1 MRITYFGVRGSCPC
15 SSDQQR
21 RYGGNTSCVLVEVAG
36 EPPLILDLGTGLR
49 SLGNYLNVSL
59 QAAGIPLEANVFL
72 THLHYD
78 HVLGLPFFSP
88 MRDPGAVLE
97 IYGPSQ
103 EGPEGES
110 LHDAMAGMVKPPF
123 FPIHMAD
130 FRGQLS
136 FHDLGDG
143 DDVTLG
149 SIKVK
154 VRAVPHIG
162 HTLGFRVEADGRS
175 VAYISDHQAPVDRQT
190 VDRGVMDLCDGADVV
205 IHDAQYTEDE
215 FVLFSDWGHSTPAY
229 AVHVASVAGA
239 RNLHLFHHD
248 PAHVDKEI
256 DQILHQSRRM
266 ARKLPLSEVIA
277 SAEGMSFD
285 LGAE

>member
-15 SSDQQR
+15 SSDQHR
-21 RYGGNTSCVLVEVAG
+21 RYGGNTSCVLVEVDG

-49 SLGNYLNVSL
+49 ALGNYLNVPL

-88 MRDPGAVLE
+88 MRDPGAVLD
-97 IYGPSQ
+97 IHGPSQ
-103 EGPEGES
+103 DGET
-110 LHDAMAGMVKPPF
+110 LHDALAAMVKPPF

-130 FRGQLS
+130 FRGELR

-149 SIKVK
+149 AIKVK

-162 HTLGFRVEADGRS
+162 HTLGFRIEADGRS

-190 VDRGVMDLCDGADVV
+190 VDRGVMELCDGADVV

-229 AVHVASVAGA
+229 AVHVASEAAA
-239 RNLHLFHHD
+239 RKLHLFHHD
-248 PAHVDKEI
+248 PVHVDKEI
-256 DQILHQSRRM
+256 DQILRQSRRI
-266 ARKLPLSEVIA
+266 ASKLHLSEVLA
-277 SAEGMSFD
+277 AAEGMSFD
-285 LGAE
+285 LGAD